1 MRETLPSSMIMVAI
15 AAAGAVIAAPITQAA
30 AQTPPA
36 SGGAR
41 APTTLNTPWGEPD
54 LQGIWTDETDTLLQ
68 RAARYADQEFFTAA
82 QRAELDRERSEVL
95 GRDKRGERGTE
106 LDLAG
111 AYNSAFVSW
120 KRVGVRTSLI
130 VDPPNGRIPSLT
142 PEAQK
147 IAAAEREYRLAL
159 LQATDACK
167 TKAPICGGGTY
178 DPTPSPR
185 RAELPPRF
193 NTGGMNRSDGPE
205 DSSLAERCL
214 TGGLPDFGVG
224 IGSFR
229 RIVQTPGGITI
240 FYDVG
245 QGQGWQRNIVM
256 NGSPHLPANI
266 RQWYGDSR
274 GHWEGNTLVID
285 VTNFS
290 AKTDYRGSRENLHLT
305 ERWTRTG
312 PATLEYVV
320 TIEDPTVWSKPW
332 TVKQEFTRQSDEENR
347 VYYEPRCVEGNFGF
361 PAMMKNARQEDR
373 EFAEGRGPDPLM
385 KDNASGGADSDP
397 LQQ

>member
-1 MRETLPSSMIMVAI
+1 MRRHTGSIEQFSIKPDHCFRLSANHEKRYHQRQIGSYRDHLGLTLRRQKETIMREMFPSSIIMVAI
-15 AAAGAVIAAPITQAA
+15 AAAGAVIATHIAQTE

-36 SGGAR
+36 SRGAP

-68 RAARYADQEFFTAA
+68 RSARYADQEFFTEA

-167 TKAPICGGGTY
+167 TKAPICSGGKY

-185 RAELPPRF
+185 RTELPPRF
-193 NTGGMNRSDGPE
+193 STGGMNRSDGPE

-214 TGGLPDFGVG
+214 TGGRPGFGGG
-224 IGSFR
+224 IGFR
-229 RIVQTPGGITI
+229 
-240 FYDVG
+240 
-245 QGQGWQRNIVM
+245 
-256 NGSPHLPANI
+256 S
-266 RQWYGDSR
+266 SR
-274 GHWEGNTLVID
+274 AV
-285 VTNFS
+285 
-290 AKTDYRGSRENLHLT
+290 
-305 ERWTRTG
+305 
-312 PATLEYVV
+312 
-320 TIEDPTVWSKPW
+320 SKEIW
-332 TVKQEFTRQSDEENR
+332 
-347 VYYEPRCVEGNFGF
+347 
-361 PAMMKNARQEDR
+361 
-373 EFAEGRGPDPLM
+373 
-385 KDNASGGADSDP
+385 ASGGCSMDGAWKIPGLRRDEVPIRQPGTALVALAVLFFSKTLCGNRSVP
-397 LQQ
+397 RRGQAGAWPRQRGGQTVY